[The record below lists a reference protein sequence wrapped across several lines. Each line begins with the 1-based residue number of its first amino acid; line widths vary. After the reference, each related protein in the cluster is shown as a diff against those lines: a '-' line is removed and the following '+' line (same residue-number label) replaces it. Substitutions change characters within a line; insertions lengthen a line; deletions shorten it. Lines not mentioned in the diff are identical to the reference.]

1 MTKNI
6 TVVDAM
12 QNVYENTYPKR
23 ARGLVKKGRAR
34 FVGKNIIL
42 MLLPPC
48 KKEDICMDIT
58 DMGTDTVKQ
67 DAGEQLSA
75 TQQDICIMEKI
86 DQIIKESAYVT
97 SGIQQLEHLDEAG
110 CQAVVNSIE
119 QREQTNRCMIGLL
132 TEMQKEA
139 AFRSRTEAIQKLT
152 DSIINSTI
160 NDEAKVESIREIL
173 MNMSK

>member
-1 MTKNI
+1 MAKNI

-12 QNVYENTYPKR
+12 QNVYGNTYPKR

-42 MLLPPC
+42 MLLQTC
-48 KKEDICMDIT
+48 KKEEICMDIT
-58 DMGTDTVKQ
+58 DIRTDNVEQET
-67 DAGEQLSA
+67 GE
-75 TQQDICIMEKI
+75 QQDICILEKI
-86 DQIIKESAYVT
+86 DQIIKEASYVT

-110 CQAVVNSIE
+110 CQAVLNSIE
-119 QREQTNRCMIGLL
+119 QREQTNRCVIGLL

-173 MNMSK
+173 NNMSK

>member
-1 MTKNI
+1 MAKNI

-12 QNVYENTYPKR
+12 QNVYGNTYPKR

-48 KKEDICMDIT
+48 KKEEICMDLT
-58 DMGTDTVKQ
+58 DIKTDNVEQ
-67 DAGEQLSA
+67 EAGEQLLAS
-75 TQQDICIMEKI
+75 QQDICIMEKI
-86 DQIIKESAYVT
+86 DQIIKEASYVT

-119 QREQTNRCMIGLL
+119 QREQTNRCLIGLL
-132 TEMQKEA
+132 AEMQKEA

-173 MNMSK
+173 NNMSK